1 MKRNTFE
8 KPTTALGV
16 QGAALAVE
24 GLFMA
29 GCPDGKLVR
38 KILILNYWN

>member
-1 MKRNTFE
+1 MKRHTSENL
-8 KPTTALGV
+8 TTALEV
-16 QGAALAVE
+16 QGAALAAE

-38 KILILNYWN
+38 KILILNYWK